1 MCGIAGILV
10 KQGDAAP
17 FFERF
22 ERCAQLLRHRG
33 PDAFGKL
40 VESNLALYHYRLSII
55 DLDSRS
61 NQPFPGKGTGARMVY
76 NGETYNFRDLAASHG
91 LSLQTSSDTEVVWSL
106 LRKRGTEALAELNG
120 IFALA
125 YWDPSERRL
134 LLARDRLGVKPLY
147 WTDQPGYLAFAS
159 EAKVLYAFQDRLRL
173 DPEVLAEY
181 LHFGNSAGTRTM
193 VSGVDKLPPGCF
205 FDIDARNG
213 SSRLAR
219 YEPPLNA
226 LAKAPAR
233 NTLGQENN
241 SQPVAKVRALLEK
254 AVERQCI
261 SDVPVGAYLSGGID
275 SGVLVALASR
285 FLEGRLDTFTVTFDQ
300 GEQSELTLAAAVA
313 RKHNARHHEV
323 HVRTADLEAR
333 LADLIYQ
340 YDEPFADPAALPLF
354 LLASANQASTRVVLQ
369 GDGADELFGGYG
381 RHLDYAQAWLR
392 RLALPALALTRSA
405 KDRQSMI
412 NRARTL
418 WTRPQWLR
426 LALSVSEMIGQDP
439 LRVLGDSARRCL
451 AAADPYRHYREV
463 SEGLE
468 GLPELQAMLF
478 TDMQAVLP
486 NRFLEKVDKVSMMHS
501 IEARVPYLD
510 NDLVDYVM
518 ALDSRLKVRGGVSK
532 VLLREAGRDLL
543 PDEVLNARK
552 VSFGT
557 PMGTWLRTTLQEFAW
572 QRIDDARQRWSA
584 LFDCDAL
591 TRMLQAVVSRTDSG
605 RESSL
610 LWRAIVLIVWLE
622 RHAEKV
628 DLSLLEARPV
638 NG

>member
-10 KQGDAAP
+10 KQGDTAP
-17 FFERF
+17 VFDRF

-33 PDAFGKL
+33 PDAFGRMI
-40 VESNLALYHYRLSII
+40 ERNLALFHYRLSII
-55 DLDSRS
+55 DLDPRS
-61 NQPFPGKGTGARMVY
+61 NQPFPGNGSAARMVY
-76 NGETYNFRDLAASHG
+76 NGEPYNFRDLAASHD
-91 LSLQTSSDTEVVWSL
+91 LRLQTTSDTEVVWSL
-106 LRKRGTEALAELNG
+106 LGKLGPDALAELNG

-125 YWDPSERRL
+125 YWDPAERSL

-147 WTDQPGYLAFAS
+147 WTEQPDYLAFAS
-159 EAKVLYAFQDRLRL
+159 EAKVLYEFQERLRL
-173 DPEVLAEY
+173 DPQVLAEY
-181 LHFGNSAGTRTM
+181 LHFGNSVGNQTL
-193 VSGVDKLPPGCF
+193 VSGVQKLPPGCCLQ
-205 FDIDARNG
+205 IDTESGR
-213 SSRLAR
+213 SSLMR
-219 YEPPLNA
+219 YEPPLNE
-226 LAKAPAR
+226 LAAAR
-233 NTLGQENN
+233 SQTVVGQHQD
-241 SQPVAKVRALLEK
+241 SDPVAAVRGLLEN

-275 SGVLVALASR
+275 SGALVALASR
-285 FLEGRLDTFTVTFDQ
+285 FLAGRLDTFTVTFDQ
-300 GEQSELTLAAAVA
+300 GEQSELALAAMVA
-313 RKHNARHHEV
+313 RKHGARHHEV

-381 RHLDYAQAWLR
+381 RHLDYSQAWLR
-392 RLALPALALTRSA
+392 RLALPALALTSSA
-405 KDRQSMI
+405 RHRQSMI

-426 LALSVSEMIGQDP
+426 LGLSVSEMIGQDP
-439 LRVLGDSARRCL
+439 LQVLTAQARSCL
-451 AAADPYRHYREV
+451 TATEPYRHYREV
-463 SEGLE
+463 FQGLE
-468 GLPELQAMLF
+468 GEPELQAMLF

-486 NRFLEKVDKVSMMHS
+486 NRFLEKVDKVSMMYS

-510 NDLVDYVM
+510 NELVDYVM

-532 VLLREAGRDLL
+532 VLLREATRDLL

-557 PMGTWLRTTLQEFAW
+557 PMGTWLRTTLQDFAW
-572 QRIDDARQRWSA
+572 QRIDDARRRWSG
-584 LFDCDAL
+584 LMDCDAL
-591 TRMLQAVVSRTDSG
+591 TQLMNAVVSRTASG
-605 RESSL
+605 PESAL

-622 RHAEKV
+622 RYVAKI
-628 DLSLLEARPV
+628 DLSLLEDRPAH
-638 NG
+638 G